1 MTSTSFQSGP
11 ADSRGTFEGICKV
24 ARSTSVGEEGNCPAL
39 STVHA
44 TETMRMKAFVGQHKF
59 QAPVADD
66 FARGLLAPEPAS
78 HPDIQSLG
86 QPTCRWA
93 MLINYLTTRWRGPA
107 AG

>member
-1 MTSTSFQSGP
+1 MTSTSFQSGQ
-11 ADSRGTFEGICKV
+11 ADGRGTFEGIRKV
-24 ARSTSVGEEGNCPAL
+24 TRSTSVGEEGNCPAL
-39 STVHA
+39 LTVHA

-78 HPDIQSLG
+78 HPDTQSLR
-86 QPTCRWA
+86 QPTFRWA
-93 MLINYLTTRWRGPA
+93 TLISYLTTRWRGPA

>member
-11 ADSRGTFEGICKV
+11 ADSRGTFEGIRKV
-24 ARSTSVGEEGNCPAL
+24 ARSPSVGEDGNCPAL
-39 STVHA
+39 LTVHA

-66 FARGLLAPEPAS
+66 FARGLLAS
-78 HPDIQSLG
+78 HSDTQSLK
-86 QPTCRWA
+86 QPTLRWA
-93 MLINYLTTRWRGPA
+93 TLINYLTTRWRGPT